1 MKREKVLKINKVGKS
16 YGNETVFRNVSL
28 EVKKGEIISIIGRSG
43 VGKSTFLKCLNR
55 LEEID
60 SGEILLN
67 GKNIIDYPVTELR
80 RRIGF
85 VFQDYNLFENLTV
98 LENLTIGLTQIQKIE
113 KEKSIKM
120 ATNILKEID
129 LLEKKDKYPEELSGG
144 QKQRVAIARTILMK
158 PDIILLDEPT
168 SALDEEMKES
178 VLNLISQ
185 LGKEDMTLIIV
196 SHEISFIQKISDKVY
211 KLNKNGLELE
221 KPKKGEKIC

>member
-1 MKREKVLKINKVGKS
+1 MIIKRPS
-16 YGNETVFRNVSL
+16 
-28 EVKKGEIISIIGRSG
+28 KGEIIIDNLSIKRS
-43 VGKSTFLKCLNR
+43 SH
-55 LEEID
+55 ID
-60 SGEILLN
+60 NIN
-67 GKNIIDYPVTELR
+67 GLR

-113 KEKSIKM
+113 KEKSMKM

>member
-1 MKREKVLKINKVGKS
+1 MAKKILIVPDIHGETFWKEPVQKYMDQIDRIIFLGDYLDVIGKLLLIIKRPS
-16 YGNETVFRNVSL
+16 
-28 EVKKGEIISIIGRSG
+28 KGEIIIDNLSIKRS
-43 VGKSTFLKCLNR
+43 SH
-55 LEEID
+55 ID
-60 SGEILLN
+60 NIN
-67 GKNIIDYPVTELR
+67 GLR

-221 KPKKGEKIC
+221 KPKKGEKVC